1 MTDEHRDAPGPDG
14 DAGSG
19 APGAV
24 PATPA
29 APSADIEVSSPPV
42 PATARD
48 GVREGEIDDGVDPF
62 DYAESIVRDLA
73 LHVGGRLRDLRN
85 DLTAMHS
92 AVVSLPETMRINALG
107 QSIQELRERVAHLTG
122 VVSHHAGR
130 PAEEAERLARGVGE
144 LSNTL
149 QDVAQ
154 RVGVLENWLSH
165 AKAVNGVRLPDLP
178 PGPLPEQLNSLV
190 DHLHESLLRV
200 VNAVRAT
207 QLDVRDLRDQVRGGG
222 VAAPSAPA
230 SASAL
235 TPAPDAGATQPLI
248 ARLEAVEDKLR
259 RAPAAPALVDRADSG
274 TAGLA
279 SLLFGAWPSLM
290 RPTGAAALSQA
301 VSTVLDSVQHI
312 LGGTVQLPQTP
323 QDGGLVAVATGR
335 HRGMPLAILVGVED
349 LVGRHWV
356 LGDEG
361 DTLSDSGF
369 PRVSTLRGLM
379 NAAALVEKSRPGTLA
394 VSILVYGNGV
404 ISQAPTRDALAT
416 LAQAAGIPGAAGRTL
431 LVAAGDLTAAGLLP
445 VSEVGGAVS
454 DLQFD

>member
-24 PATPA
+24 PATP
-29 APSADIEVSSPPV
+29 SADIEVAPPSA
-42 PATARD
+42 PAA
-48 GVREGEIDDGVDPF
+48 VREGEIDEGVDPF

-73 LHVGGRLRDLRN
+73 LHVGSRLRDLRN

-149 QDVAQ
+149 QDVTQ

-207 QLDVRDLRDQVRGGG
+207 QLDVRDLRDQVRGGVPALPPPAADG
-222 VAAPSAPA
+222 KVADVKAA
-230 SASAL
+230 
-235 TPAPDAGATQPLI
+235 APDAGAVQAL
-248 ARLEAVEDKLR
+248 AGRLDAVEEKLR
-259 RAPAAPALVDRADSG
+259 RAPASAPADRSDGG

-279 SLLFGAWPSLM
+279 SLVFGAWPSLM
-290 RPTGAAALSQA
+290 RPTGAEALAQA
-301 VSTVLDSVQHI
+301 VSSVLDSVGHL

-349 LVGRHWV
+349 SGGPP
-356 LGDEG
+356 LG
-361 DTLSDSGF
+361 
-369 PRVSTLRGLM
+369 
-379 NAAALVEKSRPGTLA
+379 
-394 VSILVYGNGV
+394 
-404 ISQAPTRDALAT
+404 
-416 LAQAAGIPGAAGRTL
+416 AG
-431 LVAAGDLTAAGLLP
+431 
-445 VSEVGGAVS
+445 
-454 DLQFD
+454 